1 MTPASYRQRGKAAS
15 CGIFFTQFVPDHL
28 VYLLEGAGVTLEL
41 CFVSMALGIAI
52 GVVSAILAI
61 AGGRVMKGFVRIY
74 VSICRGVPLI
84 VILLFV
90 YFTLPEV
97 GFRLPAFWAGVLG
110 LSVNLGAYLSEVFRA
125 AILAVDAGQTQA
137 GLSLGL
143 RRVQIYRKIILPQA
157 AIIAVPTVG
166 GYFISLLKDCALVS
180 FISVDELLRHG
191 TYIISAT
198 FRSMETYM
206 LVGAIYY
213 VMSVVAAHLIRG
225 LETRLR
231 PAYLGCEVAMSRVKV
246 GLIGCGFIAELHMQA
261 YRRVYGVN
269 VEVAAVSARGDQV
282 VDFAKRHR
290 IAATHRDY
298 RALIADKTI
307 DVIDICTPP
316 ALHGAMIVE
325 SMEAGKH
332 VICEKPF
339 AGYFG
344 RAGDPEPIGKRV
356 AKSAMYQR
364 VLEEMD
370 GDRRYRAPQRPA
382 VHVCRGLDLCAG
394 GDEDGGDRAGEQ
406 GQDPVDEGGG
416 EP

>member
-1 MTPASYRQRGKAAS
+1 MW
-15 CGIFFTQFVPDHL
+15 IFFTEFVPKYL
-28 VYLLEGAGVTLEL
+28 GYLLEGAGVTLQL
-41 CFVSMALGIAI
+41 CFCSMALGVTIGAVSAI
-52 GVVSAILAI
+52 GVI
-61 AGGRVMKGFVRIY
+61 AGGPVVKWIVRIY

-97 GFRLPAFWAGVLG
+97 GLRLPAFWEGVLG

-213 VMSVVAAHLIRG
+213 VMSVAAAHLIRG

-231 PAYLGCEVAMSRVKV
+231 PAYLRV
-246 GLIGCGFIAELHMQA
+246 
-261 YRRVYGVN
+261 
-269 VEVAAVSARGDQV
+269 
-282 VDFAKRHR
+282 
-290 IAATHRDY
+290 
-298 RALIADKTI
+298 
-307 DVIDICTPP
+307 
-316 ALHGAMIVE
+316 
-325 SMEAGKH
+325 
-332 VICEKPF
+332 
-339 AGYFG
+339 
-344 RAGDPEPIGKRV
+344 
-356 AKSAMYQR
+356 
-364 VLEEMD
+364 
-370 GDRRYRAPQRPA
+370 
-382 VHVCRGLDLCAG
+382 
-394 GDEDGGDRAGEQ
+394 
-406 GQDPVDEGGG
+406 
-416 EP
+416 

>member
-1 MTPASYRQRGKAAS
+1 MWY
-15 CGIFFTQFVPDHL
+15 FFTQFVPDHL
-28 VYLLEGAGVTLEL
+28 VYLLEGAVVTLEL

-84 VILLFV
+84 VILLFI
-90 YFTLPEV
+90 YFTLPDL
-97 GFRLPAFWAGVLG
+97 GLRLPAFWAGVLG

-213 VMSVVAAHLIRG
+213 VLSVAAAHLIRG

-231 PAYLGCEVAMSRVKV
+231 PAYLRV
-246 GLIGCGFIAELHMQA
+246 
-261 YRRVYGVN
+261 
-269 VEVAAVSARGDQV
+269 
-282 VDFAKRHR
+282 
-290 IAATHRDY
+290 
-298 RALIADKTI
+298 
-307 DVIDICTPP
+307 
-316 ALHGAMIVE
+316 
-325 SMEAGKH
+325 
-332 VICEKPF
+332 
-339 AGYFG
+339 
-344 RAGDPEPIGKRV
+344 
-356 AKSAMYQR
+356 
-364 VLEEMD
+364 
-370 GDRRYRAPQRPA
+370 
-382 VHVCRGLDLCAG
+382 
-394 GDEDGGDRAGEQ
+394 
-406 GQDPVDEGGG
+406 
-416 EP
+416 